1 MGRKHLEKLYAELL
15 IKIKKSN
22 LNKKELLE
30 KWKKIIK
37 DYQNRGIDLADC
49 SSLNKLERCDPEEIC
64 IMMRSGQRTHS
75 PNYKQMYSLLG
86 EFIKF
91 LYEEMGYIGS
101 LNITLERKYRVFEIQ
116 TEIP

>member
-1 MGRKHLEKLYAELL
+1 MENLYAELL